1 MKIAITG
8 INGFIGSCLLKKLKM
23 KYECVAMSTHPFDVN
38 IVPLKDGM
46 PAYNAFDIN
55 VLIHCGGILPGAYT
69 ADQYYYSN
77 VLCTRNI
84 IAWAEKMGIEHV
96 IFISSGAVYGENE
109 QARIESDTIRPDNLY
124 AFSKWSGE
132 NETRYSLIPVKT
144 ILRLYF
150 PIGNM
155 CYNHLF
161 SRLASK
167 ILNNETIYLNS
178 KGFPFISPIA
188 IDDVIECIDSII
200 INKVSG
206 VFNLSANEIVSIKDI
221 VHKIMNKCGRYTN
234 IVCNNKEVLNYIG
247 NSSKLSKSIGKENF
261 LSVDKAI
268 DMMLNNRLQG

>member
-8 INGFIGSCLLKKLKM
+8 INGFIGSSLLKKLKI
-23 KYECVAMSTHPFDVN
+23 KYECVAMSTHPFDAD
-38 IVPLKDGM
+38 IVPLKDGV

-69 ADQYYYSN
+69 ADEYYYAN

-96 IFISSGAVYGENE
+96 IFISSGAVYGAHK
-109 QARIESDTIRPDNLY
+109 QARIESDTVRPDNLY
-124 AFSKWSGE
+124 AFSKWAGE
-132 NETRYSLIPVKT
+132 KEIESSLLPVKT

-167 ILNNETIYLNS
+167 ILNNEIIYLNS
-178 KGFPFISPIA
+178 KGSPFISPIA
-188 IDDVIECIDSII
+188 IDDVIECIDYII

-221 VHKIMNKCGRYTN
+221 VHKIMKKCECHTN

-247 NSSKLSKSIGKENF
+247 NSSKLSKIIGKEKF

-268 DMMLNNRLQG
+268 EMMLKNRLQG